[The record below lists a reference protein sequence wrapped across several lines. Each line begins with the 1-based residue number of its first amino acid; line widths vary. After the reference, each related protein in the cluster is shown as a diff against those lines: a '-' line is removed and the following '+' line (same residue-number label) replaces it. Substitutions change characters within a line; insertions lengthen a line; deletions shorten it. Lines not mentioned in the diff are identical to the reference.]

1 VTGDGQRTAGDGP
14 PTTGRGQQ
22 AAPGTRHPEPS
33 SLSVRDLGLVGYAE
47 ALDLQATLVEQRRAG
62 AIGDTLLL
70 LEHPPV
76 ITRGVRNRAS
86 MANLRVPS
94 EELDRQGIQMFE
106 TGRGGDI
113 TYHGPGQLIGY
124 PILDLRPNRCDVH
137 QYVRD
142 LEEVLIRTVG
152 AFGVN
157 GTRVPGLSGVW
168 VGPEGREEKVAAI
181 GVRIS
186 RWVTSHGFA
195 LNVSTNLQ
203 HFELIVPCGISDR
216 TVTSLDRLLGTA
228 VAMSDVRDAVVVAM
242 RQVFAV

>member
-1 VTGDGQRTAGDGP
+1 VTANSLRA
-14 PTTGRGQQ
+14 TG
-22 AAPGTRHPEPS
+22 APGTRHPAPG
-33 SLSVRDLGLVGYAE
+33 SLSVRDLGLVDYAD
-47 ALDLQATLVEQRRAG
+47 ALDLQSTLVEQRRAG
-62 AIGDTLLL
+62 DIGDTLLL

-86 MANLRVPS
+86 TANLRASS
-94 EELDRQGIQMFE
+94 EELTRQGVQMYE

-113 TYHGPGQLIGY
+113 TYHGPGQLVGY

-152 AFGVN
+152 VFGVR

-186 RWVTSHGFA
+186 RWITSHGFA

-216 TVTSLDRLLGTA
+216 GVTSLERSVGKA
-228 VAMSDVRDAVVVAM
+228 VAMSDVRDAVVMAM
-242 RQVFAV
+242 RQVFAA